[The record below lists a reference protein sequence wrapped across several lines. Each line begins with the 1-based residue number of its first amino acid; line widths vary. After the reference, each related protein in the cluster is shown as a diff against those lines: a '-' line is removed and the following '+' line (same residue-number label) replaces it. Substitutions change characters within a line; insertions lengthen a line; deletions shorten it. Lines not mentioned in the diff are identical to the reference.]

1 LLGMPTEAIHTP
13 FMSDR
18 YLSIE
23 NARYIFTSF
32 RSIGEEVEFKK
43 NGIIRKRAA
52 RVLEDACR
60 LLEKLREEGLFT
72 ALEKGYFANIR
83 RSRDG
88 GKGMEGVTRKSSL
101 YMNPYIEL
109 LKGNK

>member
-1 LLGMPTEAIHTP
+1 
-13 FMSDR
+13 
-18 YLSIE
+18 
-23 NARYIFTSF
+23 
-32 RSIGEEVEFKK
+32 
-43 NGIIRKRAA
+43 
-52 RVLEDACR
+52 

-88 GKGMEGVTRKSSL
+88 GKGLEGVTRKSSL